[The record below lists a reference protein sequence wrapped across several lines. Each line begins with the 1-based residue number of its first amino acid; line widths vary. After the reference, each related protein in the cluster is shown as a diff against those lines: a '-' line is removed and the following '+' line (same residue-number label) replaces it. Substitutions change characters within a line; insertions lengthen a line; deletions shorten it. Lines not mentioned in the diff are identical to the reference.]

1 MHHRAVYAFEKRR
14 KTAPV
19 LAFFLMHHFT
29 HKVLLIMENNILH
42 RFPLNILDDLTL
54 AYFKGI
60 LAALGISLVGLCH
73 LTTSQDGFDVSD
85 EDGEAGLLTDE

>member
-1 MHHRAVYAFEKRR
+1 MHHRAVYAFKKRR
-14 KTAPV
+14 KNAPV
-19 LAFFLMHHFT
+19 SKIVFSD
-29 HKVLLIMENNILH
+29 ILH
-42 RFPLNILDDLTL
+42 RFPLNLLDDLTV

-60 LAALGISLVGLCH
+60 LAAVGISLVGLCH